1 MNMSL
6 SAGRIVKHLIATRG
20 PLTTKEIAAQVT
32 EFPQLVS
39 GRYLKTRVLRPM
51 QSRQTLTKVI
61 LRRENEKPT
70 WQWHLADAE
79 VATKYKTL
87 ERS

>member
-1 MNMSL
+1 MSH
-6 SAGRIVKHLIATRG
+6 SAGKIVKHLIATRG
-20 PLTTKEIAAQVT
+20 PLTTKELAAQVT

-51 QSRQTLTKVI
+51 QSRQSLTKVV
-61 LRRENEKPT
+61 LRKENEKPV

-79 VATKYKTL
+79 TAAKYKTL

>member
-1 MNMSL
+1 MSL
-6 SAGRIVKHLIATRG
+6 SAGKIVKHLIATRG
-20 PLTTKEIAAQVT
+20 PLTTKELAAQVT

-39 GRYLKTRVLRPM
+39 GRFLKTRVLRPM
-51 QSRQTLTKVI
+51 QSRQSLTKVV
-61 LRRENEKPT
+61 LRQENEKPV

-79 VATKYKTL
+79 AAAKYKTL

>member
-1 MNMSL
+1 MSH

-20 PLTTKEIAAQVT
+20 PLTTKEITARIS

-51 QSRQTLTKVI
+51 ESRQDLTKVI
-61 LRRENEKPT
+61 SRRENEKPV
-70 WQWHLADAE
+70 WQWHLADPEA
-79 VATKYKTL
+79 VAKYKTL

>member
-1 MNMSL
+1 MSL

-20 PLTTKEIAAQVT
+20 PLTTKEITSQIT
-32 EFPQLVS
+32 EFPQLIS

-51 QSRQTLTKVI
+51 QSRQSLTKVVV
-61 LRRENEKPT
+61 RRENEKPV
-70 WQWHLADAE
+70 WQWHLADPEAA
-79 VATKYKTL
+79 VKYKTL

>member
-1 MNMSL
+1 MSH

-20 PLTTKEIAAQVT
+20 PLTTNELTAQIT

-51 QSRQTLTKVI
+51 ESQQALTKKI
-61 LRRENEKPT
+61 SRTGSEKPV
-70 WQWHLADAE
+70 WQWHLADTESA
-79 VATKYKTL
+79 AKYKTL
-87 ERS
+87 D